1 MAPLSFLSLA
11 DPASQSVPVGHKG
24 PRGLILLHLKA
35 EAGATAGEL
44 AETLG
49 CSLNAVRHHLK
60 ELEAEGVVGYDRTP
74 KGVGA
79 PAHTYRLTETG
90 HRLFPDRYAR
100 TVVELLEHVVE
111 AEGRA
116 AAVALLEQQYEVLA
130 ERLATV
136 TRGLEGRERGDAVA
150 RLLSEEGYLAV
161 WQADGEDGVLTE
173 HHCPH
178 RLVAER
184 FPEVCAAEERVL
196 SQAFGVTVGRRS
208 RIAGGCGTCSYE
220 IRDPRSEM
228 RDTGSEGGQ
237 P

>member
-1 MAPLSFLSLA
+1 MAPLTSLRMA
-11 DPASQSVPVGHKG
+11 DPAAESAPVGHRG

-35 EAGATAGEL
+35 EGGATAGEL
-44 AETLG
+44 SEALG

-60 ELEAEGVVGYDRTP
+60 ELEAEGVIGYDRTP

-79 PAHTYRLTETG
+79 PAHTWRLTDRG
-90 HRLFPDRYAR
+90 HRLFPDRYGR

-111 AEGRA
+111 TEGRE
-116 AAVALLEQQYEVLA
+116 AAVALLKQQYAVLA
-130 ERLATV
+130 ERLAAA
-136 TRGLEGRERGDAVA
+136 TRGLEGRARGEAVA
-150 RLLSEEGYLAV
+150 RLLSEEGYLAA
-161 WQADGEDGVLTE
+161 WQGNDRGGVLTE

-184 FPEVCAAEERVL
+184 FPEICAAEERVL
-196 SQAFGVTVGRRS
+196 SEAFGVTVDRRS

-220 IRDPRSEM
+220 IRDSRSEM
-228 RDTGSEGGQ
+228 RDPGSEGGQ